1 MCNIDTIISQKKDLL
16 PNITRII
23 IMHNKKSLLVFLF
36 SEINNSITITDIWF
50 FTLYHRIVKNVT
62 LL

>member
-23 IMHNKKSLLVFLF
+23 IMHNKKITVSFFVF
-36 SEINNSITITDIWF
+36 
-50 FTLYHRIVKNVT
+50 
-62 LL
+62 